1 MIGMSI
7 AMFTQKH
14 GLTFERDVDD
24 FGEFR
29 ALYLDVDGHPAML
42 KRYDGEP
49 SEGITIYLEAGL
61 NEKSMDKLLNKILR
75 KYAISRADLVWR
87 ETMPVPRKASSAAH

>member
-1 MIGMSI
+1 MGTVTRSNKERARNVDALPFAMIGMSI

-24 FGEFR
+24 FDEFR

-75 KYAISRADLVWR
+75 KYAIS
-87 ETMPVPRKASSAAH
+87 